1 MKKILV
7 TGASGFIGQNL
18 CRTLLKSDRSV
29 IGVVR
34 SFNSFLLKNNIK
46 YVKINDLNLH
56 TNWKN
61 ILKDVD
67 CIIHC
72 AAMAHMKVKSKK
84 NSLKLYRSINVDGTK
99 QLAEQ
104 AVKLGV
110 RRLIFLSSIGVNKI
124 STKNYYPNSNLP
136 NSIKDYVISKYEA
149 EKILMK
155 TSKNTN
161 LEVVIIRSPL
171 VYGKSAPGNIK
182 RLIKL
187 INLGIPLP
195 LDKIKNKRSF
205 IGIDNLVNLLIH
217 CIDHP
222 KAGGKTFFASD
233 DKDLSTPELIRLI
246 ASSLGIKAR
255 LFFVPIFLLK
265 YIGLIF
271 RRREEID
278 KLVGSLRVNNSYTKK
293 VLNWKPPISVE
304 EGIRRMTQE
313 K

>member
-18 CRTLLKSDRSV
+18 CRTLLKSGRSV

-61 ILKDVD
+61 IIKDVD

-99 QLAEQ
+99 HLAEQ

-110 RRLIFLSSIGVNKI
+110 RRLIFLSSIGVNEI

-136 NSIKDYVISKYEA
+136 NSTKDYIISKYEA

-161 LEVVIIRSPL
+161 LEVVIVRSPL

-182 RLIKL
+182 RLIQL

-217 CIDHP
+217 CTDHP
-222 KAGGKTFFASD
+222 KAGGNTFLASD

-246 ASSLGIKAR
+246 ASSLGIKVR
-255 LFFVPIFLLK
+255 LFFIPIFLLK

-271 RRREEID
+271 RRKEEID